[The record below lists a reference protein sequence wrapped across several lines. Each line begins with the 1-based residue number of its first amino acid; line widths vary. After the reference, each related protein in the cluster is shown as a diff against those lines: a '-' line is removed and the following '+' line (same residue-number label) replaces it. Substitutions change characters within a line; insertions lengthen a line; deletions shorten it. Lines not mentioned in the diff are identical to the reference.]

1 MTVRSN
7 SKQPAATEGEHL
19 RQAAAVLADLRDAVR
34 RMVDSSPVPIRRA
47 ADLSRTLEVDAP
59 LGWQIFR
66 LAVAADPFAAVP
78 YIPRAGS
85 MDKVLRHAAERS
97 FDAAAIGEVRLAF
110 DRFEEVVRRI
120 AGGRGNFDAMVAAL
134 GRETSGLIE
143 VRHRG
148 AAFRA
153 NTHVWGLSADTDYR
167 VAIWHPGSSPRS
179 EHVLSIFGR
188 VNLRQLRPD
197 AVLCLR
203 SSIVTDE
210 GGASVEA
217 FGTLSLV
224 EGFGSDP
231 PPVIEVV
238 RDADA
243 VRQVIRPGAVG
254 AAGAITF
261 FVHELARDWNEG
273 RAQTSWGLR
282 CLVNVPS
289 EVMILDMLVP
299 RGWSAP
305 ATARLTTHGNL
316 ANPSSVVDNAE
327 PFRLPTRET
336 VRHLGAG
343 QQGLEAMHT
352 PEVPRCPEM
361 IRAVLRRLEWDG
373 TAFDVYRCRIRYPI
387 LHSMV
392 ALMVGAAE

>member
-1 MTVRSN
+1 MTIRSG
-7 SKQPAATEGEHL
+7 SKHAAATEGEHL
-19 RQAAAVLADLRDAVR
+19 RQAAAVLVDLRDAVR
-34 RMVDSSPVPIRRA
+34 RLVDSSPVPIRRA

-59 LGWQIFR
+59 LGWQVFR
-66 LAVAADPFAAVP
+66 LAIATDPFAAVP

-97 FDAAAIGEVRLAF
+97 FDGAAIEAARLAF
-110 DRFEEVVRRI
+110 DRFEEAIRRI

-134 GRETSGLIE
+134 GREASGLIE

-153 NTHVWGLSADTDYR
+153 NTHVWGLSADTDHR
-167 VAIWHPGSSPRS
+167 VAVWHPGSWPGS
-179 EHVLSIFGR
+179 EHVLSIFGK

-203 SSIVTDE
+203 SSVVTDE
-210 GGASVEA
+210 GGASVHA
-217 FGTLSLV
+217 FRTLSLV

-231 PPVIEVV
+231 PPAIEVV
-238 RDADA
+238 RDPDA
-243 VRQVIRPGAVG
+243 VRQVVRPAGVG
-254 AAGAITF
+254 SAGAITF
-261 FVHELARDWNEG
+261 FIHELARDWNEG

-282 CLVNVPS
+282 CLVNVPCK
-289 EVMILDMLVP
+289 VMILDMLVP

-305 ATARLTTHGNL
+305 ATARLTTHGSL
-316 ANPSSVVDNAE
+316 SNPASVVENAE
-327 PFRLPTRET
+327 PFLLPTRET

-361 IRAVLRRLEWDG
+361 IRAMLRRVEWEG
-373 TAFDVYRCRIRYPI
+373 AAFDVYRCRIRYPI

-392 ALMVGAAE
+392 ALVVGAAE